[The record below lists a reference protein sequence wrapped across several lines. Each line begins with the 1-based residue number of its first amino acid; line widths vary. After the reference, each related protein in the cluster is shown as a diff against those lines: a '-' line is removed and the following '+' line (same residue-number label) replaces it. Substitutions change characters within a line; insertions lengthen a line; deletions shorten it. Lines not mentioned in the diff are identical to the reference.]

1 LQHEDRQEGT
11 VASTD
16 MSVTDNLASIASLR
30 RVPSDLEDVEAARW
44 RVRAQRL
51 EATKRIGLEQLQK
64 QARLGAWQLRQRA
77 DDLERETAEN
87 IARLLQEMEEDT
99 ASTAMEEDED
109 RFDVWSNHSYTPTE
123 TSESSSSGDD
133 EYWSS
138 PPHTPRSQTRHIE
151 ERSPTPILPTTP
163 LPSAGPSQ
171 LGPVT
176 GAETAS
182 FVVVTRQVV
191 DGLNDLTGLPVCRA
205 KRYRVRA
212 ADLESLCG
220 DFDMEEL

>member
-1 LQHEDRQEGT
+1 DSQPEDHQEGT

-16 MSVTDNLASIASLR
+16 VSVTDTLASIASHH
-30 RVPSDLEDVEAARW
+30 RVSSGLEDVEAARQ
-44 RVRAQRL
+44 RVEAQRCE
-51 EATKRIGLEQLQK
+51 EAKRIWLEQLQK

-77 DDLERETAEN
+77 ADLERETAEN
-87 IARLLQEMEEDT
+87 IARLLQEMEEEDT
-99 ASTAMEEDED
+99 ASTAMHEDEE
-109 RFDVWSNHSYTPTE
+109 RSDVRSNHSYTPTE
-123 TSESSSSGDD
+123 TSSSSDDD

-138 PPHTPRSQTRHIE
+138 PPHTPEFQTRHIE
-151 ERSPTPILPTTP
+151 ERSLTPTLLTTL

-176 GAETAS
+176 TAS

-191 DGLNDLTGLPVCRA
+191 DGLNDLTGSPVRRA

-212 ADLESLCG
+212 ADLESFCG